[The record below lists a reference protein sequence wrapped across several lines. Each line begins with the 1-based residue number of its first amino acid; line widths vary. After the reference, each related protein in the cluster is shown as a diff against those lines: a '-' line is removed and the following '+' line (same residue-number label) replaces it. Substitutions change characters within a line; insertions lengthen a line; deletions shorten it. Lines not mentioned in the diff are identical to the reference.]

1 MWTASFWRE
10 IVRLSRR
17 ISFATHRSSGAE
29 SQHRALTYTL
39 SSSKNSQM
47 SVCSV
52 AGAPSAGS
60 NWMKSDIGGTSR

>member
-29 SQHRALTYTL
+29 SQHRTPTYRV
-39 SSSKNSQM
+39 SSSKKIQA
-47 SVCSV
+47 SVGSV
-52 AGAPSAGS
+52 TGAL
-60 NWMKSDIGGTSR
+60 